1 VDQKPSK
8 SNFKRVNRKKEDEM
22 VVSYQTNG
30 SQSVLEELYQLREPT
45 LKVWAKKFSYLKM
58 EEEDLFA
65 ETVSIWLK
73 CINSYEYEPQQ
84 RILKTKDGH
93 ILYDEQGNA
102 QTQWKRT
109 PFNTFLFTS
118 LRNHLRNL
126 YKRNYSKKKTDDN
139 GNSIDLNLISID
151 CEHEDGDS
159 NKLSSLKNTLV
170 GKDSLPS
177 EVALVRDL
185 VNDIADGDK
194 DVHYVLKKFVSDCH
208 YKKIASAC
216 QYDEG
221 RVAVDNK
228 DADIFINNI
237 GSKDARDKVIEM
249 IDGSNRYAKG
259 YYLLNFKFNKE
270 NNTVSF
276 EVKRKDT
283 SVLRKTIRVLKKYRE
298 KIISV

>member
-1 VDQKPSK
+1 MDQKPSK

-185 VNDIADGDK
+185 VDDIADGDK